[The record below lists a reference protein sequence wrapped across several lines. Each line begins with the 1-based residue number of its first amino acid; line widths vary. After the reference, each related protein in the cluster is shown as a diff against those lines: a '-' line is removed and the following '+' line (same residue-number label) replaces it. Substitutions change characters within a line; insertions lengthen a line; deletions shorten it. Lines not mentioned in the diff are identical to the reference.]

1 MFSSLLFFLSV
12 IMGIGWSFPFIIAPL
27 FGLRF
32 YIVSEQKM
40 VKFLKKL
47 PNYSSLTRN
56 DEPEGWIIGWPF
68 AGYIYSSGY
77 DDRTLYIFTLRSFF
91 VKKMK
96 EIDSINQSQN
106 QSQNQSHD
114 KIQNKNQIINIYERY
129 GCFDGFSYSQ
139 RDFNIDYFEP
149 RPNQK
154 EIVDN
159 IVSFYEKNANS
170 VAILHGE
177 RGTGKSMIPLLIA
190 KALSKNVD
198 KEEMVNFCDTFSPI
212 DPGDQ
217 FSRLYNK
224 ISPTKNSPLVVLL
237 EEFDVIVQQI
247 HYNKIERHLK
257 SPIMIH
263 DKASWNQFFD
273 RFDRK
278 YYPWTILVLTSNVAP
293 DIINSL
299 DPSYIR
305 EGRINQI
312 FHVTI

>member
-1 MFSSLLFFLSV
+1 
-12 IMGIGWSFPFIIAPL
+12 MGIGWSFPFIIAPL

-68 AGYIYSSGY
+68 VGYIYSTGFQ
-77 DDRTLYIFTLRSFF
+77 DRILYIFTVRSFF
-91 VKKMK
+91 VKRMK
-96 EIDSINQSQN
+96 EIDSIVNQTQN
-106 QSQNQSHD
+106 RDRDIDDTNSNND
-114 KIQNKNQIINIYERY
+114 KIHKTINIYERY
-129 GCFDGFSYSQ
+129 GCFDSFNYSQ
-139 RDFNIDYFEP
+139 RDFNVEYFEP
-149 RPNQK
+149 RHNQK

-170 VAILHGE
+170 VVILHGE
-177 RGTGKSMIPLLIA
+177 RGTGKSMIPILIA

-224 ISPTKNSPLVVLL
+224 ISPTKNSPFVLLL

-278 YYPWTILVLTSNVAP
+278 YYFARILI
-293 DIINSL
+293 D
-299 DPSYIR
+299 
-305 EGRINQI
+305 
-312 FHVTI
+312 HVRFQTVTQKNCCRRKYCL